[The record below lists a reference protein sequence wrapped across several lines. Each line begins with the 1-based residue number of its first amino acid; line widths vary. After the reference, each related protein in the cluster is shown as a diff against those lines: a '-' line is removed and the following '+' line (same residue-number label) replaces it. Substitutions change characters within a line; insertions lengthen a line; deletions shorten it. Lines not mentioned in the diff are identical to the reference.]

1 MGSSRVRLCKS
12 VALFLPARFAF
23 VTIVIAVTATTSAVT
38 TTTTTATAAS
48 TAVAATAA
56 AATSIGSRLGFVDGQ
71 ISAAEVLAVKRLD
84 SCCCLFRGC
93 HFHKSKA
100 A

>member
-1 MGSSRVRLCKS
+1 MYS
-12 VALFLPARFAF
+12 VAKNLPARLAF
-23 VTIVIAVTATTSAVT
+23 IAIVVAITAATAAVTSA
-38 TTTTTATAAS
+38 TTTTAIATIAA
-48 TAVAATAA
+48 TATAA
-56 AATSIGSRLGFVDGQ
+56 ATTVRSRFGFVDGQ
-71 ISAAEVLAVKRLD
+71 IAAAKIFAVKSLD

>member
-1 MGSSRVRLCKS
+1 MAKN
-12 VALFLPARFAF
+12 LPARLAF
-23 VTIVIAVTATTSAVT
+23 ITIVVAITAATTTV
-38 TTTTTATAAS
+38 TTTTTATAAIATI
-48 TAVAATAA
+48 TATATTAA
-56 AATSIGSRLGFVDGQ
+56 ATVCSRFGFVDGQ
-71 ISAAEVLAVKRLD
+71 IAAAKIFAIKSLD